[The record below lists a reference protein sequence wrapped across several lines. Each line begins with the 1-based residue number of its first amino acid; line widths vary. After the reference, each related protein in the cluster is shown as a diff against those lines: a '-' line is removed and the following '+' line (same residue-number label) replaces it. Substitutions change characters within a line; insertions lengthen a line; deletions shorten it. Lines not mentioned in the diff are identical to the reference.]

1 MVRTAVITV
10 FVTRNKKLLLLRRS
24 QKVATFKGCW
34 AGVSGYLDADTP
46 LDQGWTELKEE
57 LGIGPNEAVLE
68 VIGDPLEVADTQTDR
83 IWMVHPFRFSLL
95 DHAEIRLDWEHV
107 DMRWSS
113 PGTIQQMDTVPG
125 LWEAWC
131 RVSRD
136 FGSATCK

>member
-10 FVTRNKKLLLLRRS
+10 FLTRNKKLLLLRRS
-24 QKVATFKGCW
+24 QKVGTYKGCW

-46 LDQGWTELKEE
+46 LEQAWTELKEE

-68 VIGDPLEVADTQTDR
+68 VIGEPFEVADNQTDR
-83 IWMVHPFRFSLL
+83 IWIVHPFRVALL

-107 DMRWSS
+107 DMTWSS
-113 PGTIQQMDTVPG
+113 PDMIQQMDTVPG

-131 RVSRD
+131 NVSKEYD
-136 FGSATCK
+136 TA